1 MIVPLQTHVL
11 LLILGWA
18 TALLGQ
24 TDARE
29 IIRRAVAAD
38 ERKRRISGTSRA
50 PFRDKAQ
57 PPILSRLRLPT

>member
-1 MIVPLQTHVL
+1 MVVPLHTYEL
-11 LLILGWA
+11 LLVVASA
-18 TALLGQ
+18 TDLLGQ